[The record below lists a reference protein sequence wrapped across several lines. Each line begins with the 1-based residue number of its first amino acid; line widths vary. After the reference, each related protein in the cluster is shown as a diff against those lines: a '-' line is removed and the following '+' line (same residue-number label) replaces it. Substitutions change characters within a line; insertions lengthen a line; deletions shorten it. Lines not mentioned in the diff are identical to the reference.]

1 MYKSNFVESQSFF
14 NKYMQ
19 QAMKNK
25 KKANNEDAAAV
36 RCQRCLKYGH
46 LTYECKNENVYLY
59 RPSRTM
65 QFKEKQLQYELNSEK
80 PPEVPDAFDGDW
92 KRSTK
97 KKVPLEVSSD
107 SSSDEQ
113 VQLKKEGTTIN
124 VKKQKSSSSESSS
137 EESSSSDSDSDSS
150 GSSQKRRKNR
160 SRDKKQKK

>member
-1 MYKSNFVESQSFF
+1 MYKNNFVESQSFF

-25 KKANNEDAAAV
+25 KKANNEDAAGV

-65 QFKEKQLQYELNSEK
+65 QFKEKQLQYELNNEK

-92 KRSTK
+92 RRNTK
-97 KKVPLEVSSD
+97 KKVALDVSSD
-107 SSSDEQ
+107 SDSEEQ
-113 VQLKKEGTTIN
+113 VEGKKEGIINN

-137 EESSSSDSDSDSS
+137 EDSSSSDSDSDSS
-150 GSSQKRRKNR
+150 GSSQKRRKSR
-160 SRDKKQKK
+160 SKEKKQKK